1 MYSRTVHVQSMCR
14 MILSSRC
21 SAVAQISIAD
31 AGVNGYPEPWVLQRN
46 ILSYPIKSFSTSSP
60 TSSNPPVLH
69 SASDLEFSIS
79 FPTHA
84 PAYLKY
90 RYITPTSV
98 NMYTTVVPSTLE
110 GKGVAKLLANAAFD
124 WAVENKLEMKLTCW
138 YLAGYL
144 KRNPRD
150 DVIKLV
156 IS

>member
-14 MILSSRC
+14 KILSSRC
-21 SAVAQISIAD
+21 SSVAQISIAG
-31 AGVNGYPEPWVLQRN
+31 AVINGHPEPWILQRN
-46 ILSYPIKSFSTSSP
+46 MLSCSKAFSTSSP

-79 FPTHA
+79 FPSHA

>member
-1 MYSRTVHVQSMCR
+1 MESAG
-14 MILSSRC
+14 ILIKGCTAIAKIPKVEAGSKC
-21 SAVAQISIAD
+21 QLEPFLQGYKPFSA
-31 AGVNGYPEPWVLQRN
+31 
-46 ILSYPIKSFSTSSP
+46 SSP
-60 TSSNPPVLH
+60 TLSSPPVLH
-69 SASDLEFSIS
+69 SASDLEFSIN
-79 FPTHA
+79 FPSHA

-98 NMYTTVVPSTLE
+98 NMYTTMVPSTLE

-150 DVIKLV
+150 DAM
-156 IS
+156 

>member
-1 MYSRTVHVQSMCR
+1 MVKSRR
-14 MILSSRC
+14 ILIKGCTAIAKIPKVEAGSKC
-21 SAVAQISIAD
+21 QLEPLILQGYKPFSA
-31 AGVNGYPEPWVLQRN
+31 
-46 ILSYPIKSFSTSSP
+46 SSP
-60 TSSNPPVLH
+60 TLSSPPVLH
-69 SASDLEFSIS
+69 SASDLEFSIN
-79 FPTHA
+79 FPSHA

-124 WAVENKLEMKLTCW
+124 WAVENELEMKLTCW

-150 DVIKLV
+150 DVMKLV